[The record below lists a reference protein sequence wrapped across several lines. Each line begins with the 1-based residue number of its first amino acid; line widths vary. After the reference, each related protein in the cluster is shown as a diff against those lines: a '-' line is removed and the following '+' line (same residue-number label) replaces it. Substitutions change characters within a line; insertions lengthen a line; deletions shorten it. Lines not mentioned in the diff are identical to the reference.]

1 MGFPKVIQAALAS
14 YYQQMG
20 WLQRCLDW
28 YHPSINALRNLSNV
42 SQNNLFKIYQCF
54 AENLP
59 DESQAAYQVYQAV
72 LNHLNTAS
80 SKEVIDAVDEL
91 NSNGLLTA
99 ENFYTVFSQNNPS
112 VIARALCAL
121 KDADLLTS
129 KNRNAIKRLANT
141 KSISSILCKLN
152 EADRLT
158 QVNFKQLLRLNDSY
172 LLVYAANFIFPA
184 IPYHLFTQ
192 AVFNQI
198 IMRIQQDN
206 QLQLDQYLDQL
217 LARDNPIPVPALINH
232 DQSTHTA
239 SVHQSVSE
247 SAAKLLARYGTT
259 LEGIGLEDTLNKIK
273 TYVEGLDNRF
283 LKNKAAKRCI
293 KRVIATNYIFIDP
306 ISKINFQELLALV
319 FLTIQDDKNRLGDK
333 EDAYLQF
340 IDGLYEI
347 QRGYNLSETG
357 IDQGGEDKPICMAG
371 TFNKLIEK
379 LQGIH
384 LDCEARFITQKI
396 ASLKLPAVVHEIV
409 IDHWKLNLLSKPPTT
424 AALFFFTNLVKEI
437 TENFFEKS
445 WSKIKEQVA
454 ECMFD
459 EFNSLFPAGM
469 NDPKFIGLIEAGE
482 YTTLDLSRFQKQI
495 SHSAGYHQYCSQ
507 VLRHSAFFFS
517 EYRFPNSESPKNDPS
532 LSDNGVCVGLVRRV
546 Y

>member
-28 YHPSINALRNLSNV
+28 YHPSINALRKLSKLD
-42 SQNNLFKIYQCF
+42 QNNLFKIYQCF
-54 AENLP
+54 SENLP

-72 LNHLNTAS
+72 LNHLNIVS
-80 SKEVIDAVDEL
+80 PKEVIDAEDEL
-91 NSNGLLTA
+91 NGNDLLIA
-99 ENFYTVFSQNNPS
+99 ENFYTVVSQDSPNL
-112 VIARALCAL
+112 VARALCAL
-121 KDADLLTS
+121 KEADLLTA
-129 KNRNAIKRLANT
+129 KNRNAIKRHANPR
-141 KSISSILCKLN
+141 SVSSILCKLN
-152 EADRLT
+152 EVDRLT
-158 QVNFKQLLRLNDSY
+158 QVNLNQLLRLNDSY
-172 LLVYAANFIFPA
+172 VLVYAANFIFPA

-198 IMRIQQDN
+198 IIRVQRAN
-206 QLQLDQYLDQL
+206 QLQLDQYLEQL
-217 LARDNPIPVPALINH
+217 LGRNNPIPVPPLINN

-239 SVHQSVSE
+239 SIHQSVAE
-247 SAAKLLARYGTT
+247 SAIKLLTRYGAT
-259 LEGIGLEDTLNKIK
+259 LEDAGLEEILNKIK
-273 TYVEGLDNRF
+273 AYVDGLDNRF
-283 LKNKAAKRCI
+283 LKNKAVKSCI
-293 KRVIATNYIFIDP
+293 KRIIATNYIFTDP
-306 ISKINFQELLALV
+306 ISKISLQKLLALV
-319 FLTIQDDKNRLGDK
+319 FLAIQDDENRLGDK

-340 IDGLYEI
+340 IEGLYEI

-357 IDQGGEDKPICMAG
+357 ADQGGIDKPICMAG

-384 LDCEARFITQKI
+384 PDCEARFITQKI
-396 ASLKLPAVVHEIV
+396 ASLKLPAVIHEIV
-409 IDHWKLNLLSKPPTT
+409 IHHWKLNRLSMPQTT
-424 AALFFFTNLVKEI
+424 AALLFFTNLVKEI
-437 TENFFEKS
+437 TENFFEKN

-459 EFNSLFPAGM
+459 EFSSLYSVGM
-469 NDPKFIGLIEAGE
+469 NDPKFIRLIDAGE
-482 YTTLDLSRFQKQI
+482 YATLDLSRFQKQV

-517 EYRFPNSESPKNDPS
+517 EYRYPGSESPKNDPS
-532 LSDNGVCVGLVRRV
+532 LSENRVCTELVRRI